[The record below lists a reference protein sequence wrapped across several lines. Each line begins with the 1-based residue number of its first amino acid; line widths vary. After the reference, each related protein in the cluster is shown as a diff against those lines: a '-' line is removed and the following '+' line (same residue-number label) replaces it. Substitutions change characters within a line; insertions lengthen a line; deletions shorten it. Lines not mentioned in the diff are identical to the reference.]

1 MKKKVV
7 IGILVLGF
15 GFLAGAL
22 VTKNYLLPKISGEN
36 VTPLNIILPK
46 KEVIGFLPYWLMTKA
61 DEDYSKYITT
71 LTYFSLTV
79 DKDGTIQKYTNPGES
94 EPGYH
99 SLVTGKADPFLA
111 KAKEKGLNLSLA
123 VFSSDDDAI
132 NEMIKDP
139 TASAQNLVND
149 VTPIMQQYGFT
160 DLNLDIEQTSDASP
174 EARVAFTQFVQAV
187 RNNSTDKIK
196 TISIDVSASSFVKT
210 TNLSD
215 PSSLAPFVDKIII
228 MAYDYHY
235 AGSYVTGP
243 VAPGE
248 GAGTISEYDT
258 QTAVE
263 EALNTIPADKL
274 ILGIPLYGYE
284 WETIES
290 ASRSAVI
297 AGSGQTIS
305 NSRAE
310 DFLNSCATCS
320 AKFDPIDM
328 EESIIYKDQETGT
341 YHQIFYPDKMATEY
355 KVKLAKDNSLGGM
368 ALWALGYEGK
378 TILEPLASYHN

>member
-1 MKKKVV
+1 
-7 IGILVLGF
+7 
-15 GFLAGAL
+15 
-22 VTKNYLLPKISGEN
+22 
-36 VTPLNIILPK
+36 
-46 KEVIGFLPYWLMTKA
+46 
-61 DEDYSKYITT
+61 
-71 LTYFSLTV
+71 
-79 DKDGTIQKYTNPGES
+79 
-94 EPGYH
+94 
-99 SLVTGKADPFLA
+99 
-111 KAKEKGLNLSLA
+111 
-123 VFSSDDDAI
+123 
-132 NEMIKDP
+132 
-139 TASAQNLVND
+139 
-149 VTPIMQQYGFT
+149 
-160 DLNLDIEQTSDASP
+160 
-174 EARVAFTQFVQAV
+174 V
-187 RNNSTDKIK
+187 RNNGTDKIK

-210 TNLSD
+210 TNLED
-215 PSSLAPFVDKIII
+215 PSSLAPFVDTVII

-248 GAGTISEYDT
+248 GAGIISEYDT
-258 QTAVE
+258 GTAVE

-310 DFLNSCATCS
+310 DFLSGCATCS
-320 AKFDPIDM
+320 ARFDPIDM